1 MEYPAASVPDY
12 QIPVLIERRH
22 RVDYV
27 EGQDMMAWVTQGPIT
42 DRTVEHLGRS
52 DVGVTLLRR
61 MFKENMSA
69 VARVRSAWGVPGRP
83 VAG

>member
-1 MEYPAASVPDY
+1 MPDY
-12 QIPVLIERRH
+12 QIPVFDERGKH

-52 DVGVTLLRR
+52 DATLIARRKVHLRELR
-61 MFKENMSA
+61 ALAEHIHRLAMFLQQLGQM
-69 VARVRSAWGVPGRP
+69 PGHQR
-83 VAG
+83 